1 MPSLKALLLAL
12 LAAPLLSASVP
23 HREPDAINNNE
34 KGSLRVQIMGLA
46 STEGI
51 IGAAIYTSKQGFPDK
66 PERAYLSKAMKL
78 QGSSPVF
85 EFRNIPYG
93 TYAVSILHDE
103 NGNGKMD
110 KTFIGIPKEGFG
122 VSNNPA
128 IGYGPPSFK
137 EARFEI
143 TAKEVEVR
151 VAMNYLERMKGS
163 MNNSNANNGSI
174 QQKDHR

>member
-1 MPSLKALLLAL
+1 MHSLKALLLPL
-12 LAAPLLSASVP
+12 LAVPLLSASVP
-23 HREPDAINNNE
+23 DAGNNIE
-34 KGSLRVQIMGLA
+34 RGSLRVKVMDLS

-51 IGAAIYTSKQGFPDK
+51 IGAALYTSKQGFPDK

-78 QGSSPVF
+78 QGASPVF

-122 VSNNPA
+122 VSNNPP

-143 TAKEVEVR
+143 TGKEVEVR
-151 VAMNYLERMKGS
+151 VAMNYLEKMTGS
-163 MNNSNANNGSI
+163 KNSSNAHNGSI